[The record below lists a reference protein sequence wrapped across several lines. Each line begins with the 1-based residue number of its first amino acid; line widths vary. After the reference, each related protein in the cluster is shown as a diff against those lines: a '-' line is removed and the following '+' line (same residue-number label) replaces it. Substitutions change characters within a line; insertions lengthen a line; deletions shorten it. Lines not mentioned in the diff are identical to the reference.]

1 VSVRPL
7 RTKNPLVAAILS
19 LIFGPFGY
27 FYISWRYGV
36 AGTLF
41 ALLVMPI
48 MGLILFLTGFLIPGL
63 WGLWGLAP
71 TIAIVWQGFR
81 ICQLYNIECN
91 FLAEARRSG
100 DLDVDEAI
108 PSVDSFTVAALF
120 MSNLFVKIVWLY
132 CAAFGLHTSMK
143 AFARGDLTT
152 GFLSLLITP
161 LFVFSNY
168 LLAGL
173 LAMGFERIVFLVW
186 EKTSAKRL

>member
-1 VSVRPL
+1 MSVRPL

-19 LIFGPFGY
+19 LIFGPLGY

-63 WGLWGLAP
+63 WGLAP
-71 TIAIVWQGFR
+71 MIAIVWQGFR

-108 PSVDSFTVAALF
+108 SVDSFTAAALF
-120 MSNLFVKIVWLY
+120 MSDLFIKIVILHSAAVGLY
-132 CAAFGLHTSMK
+132 GSME
-143 AFARGDLTT
+143 AFASGNLTT
-152 GFLSLLITP
+152 GFLRLLIWTP
-161 LFVFSNY
+161 LFVSINS
-168 LLAGL
+168 LLAEL
-173 LAMGFERIVFLVW
+173 LAMGFTWIVFFVR
-186 EKTSAKRL
+186 ERTSVKRL